1 MKKILT
7 LLYISLF
14 FSAFSQTEKGKQFV
28 GGGADI
34 SVSYTG
40 KNSGF
45 NLGVS
50 PSYGVFVVRGLVVGV
65 RYTFGISS
73 AKNYDN
79 NKKEYIT
86 TTSFNSSIGPI
97 LRYYIGKKQLK
108 GIIVF
113 NPSYL
118 TTVTLRKSNVSGSNG
133 FTIYGSAGIAYFLN
147 DHLSLE
153 TSLYTNA
160 TGYLKVL
167 PTLRIGVSVGLFV
180 FLDKK
185 KKEESLPVAP

>member
-7 LLYISLF
+7 LTLILTSLSVF
-14 FSAFSQTEKGKQFV
+14 AQTEKGKQFV
-28 GGGADI
+28 GGSADI

-50 PSYGVFVVRGLVVGV
+50 PSYGVFVVRGFVMGV

-73 AKNYDN
+73 SKNYDN
-79 NKKEYIT
+79 NKKEYTT

-97 LRYYIGKKQLK
+97 FRYYIGKKQLK
-108 GIIVF
+108 GVITF
-113 NPSYL
+113 NPNYL
-118 TTVTLRKSNVSGSNG
+118 TTVTLRKTSVSGNNG
-133 FTIYGSAGIAYFLN
+133 FNIYGLAGIAYFLN
-147 DHLSLE
+147 DHLSIE
-153 TSLYTNA
+153 TGLYASA
-160 TGYLKVL
+160 TGYLKVT

-185 KKEESLPVAP
+185 KKEEALPVAP

>member
-1 MKKILT
+1 MKKLLT
-7 LLYISLF
+7 LLFISF
-14 FSAFSQTEKGKQFV
+14 TFSVFAQTEKGKQFV
-28 GGGADI
+28 GGSADI

-79 NKKEYIT
+79 TKKEYT
-86 TTSFNSSIGPI
+86 TTTTFSSSIGPI

-113 NPSYL
+113 NPNYL
-118 TTVTLRKSNVSGSNG
+118 TSVTLRKTNVSGNNG
-133 FTIYGSAGIAYFLN
+133 FNIYGSAGIAYFLN

-153 TSLYTNA
+153 TSLYTSA

-185 KKEESLPVAP
+185 KKEEALPVAP